1 MDIYQGIGFIGM
13 VFVVI
18 AYLLLQINKYTIKSL
33 QYQLLNLVGAILLLI
48 SLFVHFNLGSFIIEV
63 FWIIITIY
71 GIAVNI
77 KDKKKKKKETL
88 RNSNETYV
96 IYNFF

>member
-13 VFVVI
+13 VFVVV

-77 KDKKKKKKETL
+77 KDKKKKKKKH
-88 RNSNETYV
+88 
-96 IYNFF
+96 

>member
-1 MDIYQGIGFIGM
+1 MDIYQGIGFVGM
-13 VFVVI
+13 VFVVV
-18 AYLLLQINKYTIKSL
+18 AYLLLQINKYTIRSL

-77 KDKKKKKKETL
+77 KDKKKKKRNTKE
-88 RNSNETYV
+88 
-96 IYNFF
+96 

>member
-1 MDIYQGIGFIGM
+1 MDIYQGIGFVGM

-18 AYLLLQINKYTIKSL
+18 AYLLLQINKYTIRSL

-77 KDKKKKKKETL
+77 KDKKKKKKKH
-88 RNSNETYV
+88 
-96 IYNFF
+96 